1 MLKGRGPLS
10 REKAVVGPAGT
21 PSPSTTAFSNDSD
34 RFCAKAKK
42 SQALR
47 MTALSRGLKYS
58 WLDMQKTRKDRKSRY
73 RFKHASPRFRRA
85 SPRDAAVPRFPD
97 NGRPRAAPAA
107 AASASSSPTPFL
119 LSASSERPQR

>member
-47 MTALSRGLKYS
+47 MTALSGLETQ
-58 WLDMQKTRKDRKSRY
+58 LIGDAENT
-73 RFKHASPRFRRA
+73 
-85 SPRDAAVPRFPD
+85 PRDLGMTKEKATVR
-97 NGRPRAAPAA
+97 
-107 AASASSSPTPFL
+107 
-119 LSASSERPQR
+119 